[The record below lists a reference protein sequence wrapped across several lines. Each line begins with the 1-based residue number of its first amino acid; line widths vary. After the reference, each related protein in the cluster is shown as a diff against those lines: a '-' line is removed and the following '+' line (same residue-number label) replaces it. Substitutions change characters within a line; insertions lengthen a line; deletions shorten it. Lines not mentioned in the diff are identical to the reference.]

1 MRRNI
6 ISSLCAALT
15 LAAAPSVSA
24 QTEVLVLTERGGQH
38 EPFVSAALDWLDGF
52 GREHDFRFTEIN
64 ATQKIDSLYLSQFNL
79 FLQLDYPPYNWTETS
94 P

>member
-1 MRRNI
+1 M
-6 ISSLCAALT
+6 T

-79 FLQLDYPPYNWTETS
+79 FLQLDYPPYNWTVTS